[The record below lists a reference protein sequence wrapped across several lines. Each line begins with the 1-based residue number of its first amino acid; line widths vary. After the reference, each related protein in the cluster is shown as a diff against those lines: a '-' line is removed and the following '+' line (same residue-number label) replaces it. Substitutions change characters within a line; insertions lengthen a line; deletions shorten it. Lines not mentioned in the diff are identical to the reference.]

1 MKKKKIFKN
10 LRRVWKYFKSSRKYL
25 ILYATI
31 SIVEALLSVLLPLLS
46 AKLLLSFAD
55 TLLDQLFYTSLAIL
69 IVYFIIESFVRLKSF
84 TYNKIYLSAMVLL
97 QKETAAE
104 FLKLEIQEIDK
115 NSSGMFIERINNDT
129 GDIASVFME
138 YTYYFSYVLSNLG
151 VLVSILFLNRY
162 LFLYCLFIALV
173 SYFLHKARLDKQFKI
188 QKHLKKIREKKTGL
202 TSEIV
207 RGMRDIKVLNAR
219 DSVLDQAEERINE
232 VADEELHLIKV
243 RSNYNYVY
251 GLFSAISSFVF
262 IVLGIYLFKLEL
274 ITIPVFLIVYNY
286 LGRVR
291 SLFNNIVRL
300 LELNKTFTL
309 AMERVFEIIDDGKFI
324 KEKFGDKHV
333 EKLNGDIEF
342 KNVTFGYNEDK
353 LVLNNMNFKI
363 NANEKVAFVGKSGAG
378 KTTLFGLISRLYH
391 TNSGE
396 ILFDGININELD
408 EGSIRDNMSLITQN
422 PYIFNFSIKE
432 NLLLAKSDATEEELI
447 NACKIACIHD
457 YNDSLPDKY
466 DTMIGENG
474 VILSGG
480 QRQRLAIARALLMKT
495 EIILFDEAT
504 SALDNETQEEI
515 TKAIDNLKGEYTIL
529 IVAHRLSTVI
539 DCDKIFVV
547 DDGRVI
553 AEGTHKSLMKKCE
566 FYRDLYT
573 SEL

>member
-1 MKKKKIFKN
+1 M
-10 LRRVWKYFKSSRKYL
+10 
-25 ILYATI
+25 YATI
-31 SIVEALLSVLLPLLS
+31 SIVEALLSVALPLLS
-46 AKLLLSFAD
+46 AKLLLSFTD
-55 TLLDQLFYTSLAIL
+55 TLLDQLLYTAFAIL

-97 QKETAAE
+97 QKETASE

-115 NSSGMFIERINNDT
+115 NTSGMFIERINNDT
-129 GDIASVFME
+129 GDIANVFME
-138 YTYYFSYVLSNLG
+138 YTYYFSYVLSNIG
-151 VLVSILFLNRY
+151 VLISILFLNRY
-162 LFLYCLFIALV
+162 LFLYCLFISLV
-173 SYFLHKARLDKQFKI
+173 SYFLHKARLDKQFVI

-219 DSVLDQAEERINE
+219 QSVLDQTEERINE

-251 GLFSAISSFVF
+251 GLFCAISSFIF
-262 IVLGIYLFKLEL
+262 IVLGIQLFKLEL
-274 ITIPVFLIVYNY
+274 LTIPVFLIVYNY

-300 LELNKTFTL
+300 LELNKTFSL
-309 AMERVFEIIDDGKFI
+309 AMERVFEIIDDGKFV
-324 KEKFGDKHV
+324 KEKFGMKHV
-333 EKLNGDIEF
+333 DKLNGNIEL

-353 LVLNNMNFKI
+353 LVLKDMNFKI
-363 NANEKVAFVGKSGAG
+363 DANQKVAFVGKSGAG
-378 KTTLFGLISRLYH
+378 KTTLFGLISSLYH
-391 TNSGE
+391 VNSGD

-408 EGSIRDNMSLITQN
+408 ESSIRDNMSLITQN

-432 NLLLAKSDATEEELI
+432 NLLLAKSDATDEEIIE
-447 NACKIACIHD
+447 ACKIACIHD
-457 YNDSLPDKY
+457 YIDSLPDKY

-515 TKAIDNLKGEYTIL
+515 TKAIANLKGEYTIL

-547 DDGRVI
+547 DEGRVM
-553 AEGTHKSLMKKCE
+553 AEGTHKFLMKNCE